1 MGTRQ
6 QRVDNGLKDR
16 SLGEL
21 LKLLSKE
28 SATLVRQEI
37 ELAKSLVS
45 EEIELA
51 KQELAQKAKQAGAG
65 AGLFGAAAVIGLAA
79 VGAFTAFVI
88 LLLSLLLPAWAA
100 AVIVAVVFAAVAAL
114 LALKGRDKVQQAAPV
129 VPEQT
134 VSKIKEDVTWFKTD
148 NPSART

>member
-1 MGTRQ
+1 VGTRQ

-45 EEIELA
+45 EEIEVA

-114 LALKGRDKVQQAAPV
+114 LARKGRDKVQQAAPV

>member
-1 MGTRQ
+1 VGTRQ
-6 QRVDNGLKDR
+6 ERVDNGLKDR

>member
-37 ELAKSLVS
+37 ELANSLVS
-45 EEIELA
+45 EEIEVA

-114 LALKGRDKVQQAAPV
+114 LARKGRDKVQQAAPV

>member
-1 MGTRQ
+1 VATRQ
-6 QRVDNGLKDR
+6 EGFNNGLKDR

-21 LKLLSKE
+21 LKLLSRE

-37 ELAKSLVS
+37 ELGKTLVHEEVESAK
-45 EEIELA
+45 EEIS
-51 KQELAQKAKQAGAG
+51 QKAKQAGAG

-114 LALKGRDKVQQAAPV
+114 LALKGRDKVRQATPV

-134 VSKIKEDVTWFKTD
+134 ISKIKEDVTWFKTD

>member
-6 QRVDNGLKDR
+6 VGVDNGLKDR

-51 KQELAQKAKQAGAG
+51 KEELAQKAKQAGAG

>member
-6 QRVDNGLKDR
+6 ERVDNGLKDR

>member
-51 KQELAQKAKQAGAG
+51 KEELAQKAKQAGAG

>member
-6 QRVDNGLKDR
+6 ERVDNGLKDR

-100 AVIVAVVFAAVAAL
+100 AVIVAVVFAAVAACSPARVETRCSRRL
-114 LALKGRDKVQQAAPV
+114 QWFP
-129 VPEQT
+129 
-134 VSKIKEDVTWFKTD
+134 SKPF
-148 NPSART
+148 PRSRRT

>member
-1 MGTRQ
+1 VGTRQ